1 MRGSVKSVCIV
12 SQSLYEFD
20 ARVKRKAE
28 ALAAAG
34 YDVDVLT
41 LRTAPAQKTHVRNG
55 VTIHTISL
63 GKRRSS
69 LPRYFFEYVVFFAWA
84 FTRVTLLTWRKR
96 YSVIDVNTL
105 PDFLVFAAIL
115 ARWMGA
121 KVVLDMHEITP
132 EFYRSKYG
140 IAEDAWLVSILTFL
154 ERVSFNFADRVMTVN
169 EPILNLLVSRGLPRQ
184 KSTVLMNAA
193 DEARFANPST
203 SPEIAMSRPAASP
216 AFAMLYH
223 GTLTRIYGLD
233 IAIEAF
239 ALAEKDMP
247 GAELWIIGLGPE
259 QQALRQQAEQRGLS
273 ARVKVLG
280 PVPSDEIGDWLRR
293 CDAGILPMRRD
304 VFLDFAFP
312 NKLSEFIVSRRP
324 VLVSRLR
331 TMKHYFSEQAL
342 AYFEPNT
349 PRDLAK
355 QMIRLYRDRGR
366 RVRLAARAAEEY
378 APIRWEVMRERY
390 LQLIAELAGAECRA
404 TESAVQPAIAAR

>member
-1 MRGSVKSVCIV
+1 MRCSVKSVCIL

-41 LRTAPAQKTHVRNG
+41 LRTAPAAQKTYVRNG

-96 YSVIDVNTL
+96 YAVIDVNTL
-105 PDFLVFAAIL
+105 PDFLVFAAIV

-121 KVVLDMHEITP
+121 KIVLDMHEITP

-140 IAEDAWLVSILTFL
+140 IAENAWLVSVLTLL

-193 DEARFANPST
+193 DEARFATT
-203 SPEIAMSRPAASP
+203 SASRAPVARP
-216 AFAMLYH
+216 TFAMLYH

-233 IAIEAF
+233 IAVEAF

-259 QQALRQQAEQRGLS
+259 QQALKQQAEQHRLS
-273 ARVKVLG
+273 DRVKVLG

-304 VFLDFAFP
+304 VFLEFAFP
-312 NKLSEFIVSRRP
+312 NKLSEFIVSMRP

-331 TMKHYFSEQAL
+331 TMKHYFSERAL

-355 QMIRLYRDRGR
+355 QMVRLYRDRALR
-366 RVRLAARAAEEY
+366 TRLAAKAAEEY
-378 APIRWEVMRERY
+378 EPIRWEVMRERY
-390 LQLIAELAGAECRA
+390 LQLIAELAGAERRA
-404 TESAVQPAIAAR
+404 TESAVQSVIAAR

>member
-1 MRGSVKSVCIV
+1 MKSICIV

-20 ARVKRKAE
+20 ARVQRKAE

-41 LRTAPAQKTHVRNG
+41 LRTAPAQRTYVRNG
-55 VTIHTISL
+55 VTVHTISL

-84 FTRVTLLTWRKR
+84 FTRVTLMTWRKR
-96 YSVIDVNTL
+96 YVVIDVNTL
-105 PDFLVFAAIL
+105 PDFLVFAAFL

-140 IAEDAWLVSILTFL
+140 IAEGAWLVWLLELL
-154 ERVSFNFADRVMTVN
+154 ERVSFNFADRVITVN
-169 EPILNLLVSRGLPRQ
+169 EPILNLLVSRGLARE
-184 KSTVLMNAA
+184 KSIVLMNAA
-193 DEARFANPST
+193 DENRFTRSSRPTPAST
-203 SPEIAMSRPAASP
+203 SADRPG
-216 AFAMLYH
+216 FAMLYH

-247 GAELWIIGLGPE
+247 EAELWIIGLGPE
-259 QQALRQQAEQRGLS
+259 QQALTQQAAQRGLS
-273 ARVKVLG
+273 SRIKVLG
-280 PVPSDEIGDWLRR
+280 PVPSNEIGDWLRR

-304 VFLDFAFP
+304 VFLEFAFP
-312 NKLSEFIVSRRP
+312 NKLSEFIVSTRP

-331 TMKHYFSEQAL
+331 TMKHYFSEEAL

-349 PRDLAK
+349 PRDLAT
-355 QMIRLYRDRGR
+355 QMVRLYRDRELR
-366 RVRLAARAAEEY
+366 ARLAARAAAEY
-378 APIRWEVMRERY
+378 APIRWSVMRERY
-390 LQLIAELAGAECRA
+390 LQLIAELAGAEHRA
-404 TESAVQPAIAAR
+404 TESAVQPVIAAR